1 MGWPK
6 GRETYGHGACVFS
19 LRTGKPFTS
28 TLVSVARK
36 PKGQRQAGVS
46 DNPRREVCK
55 LRKAETILGIIRE
68 RGRLGLPLE
77 DVYRLLYN
85 RELYLRA
92 YNRIYRNKGAMTP
105 GVTNET
111 ADAMS
116 LTKID
121 NIIEALRF
129 ERYRWKPVRRIHI
142 EKKRSKKKRPLGLP
156 PWSDKLVQEVI
167 RSILEAYYDCQF
179 SDHSHGFRPGRG
191 CHTALN
197 KIYKT
202 WIGTTW
208 FLEGDIAQCYD
219 SLDHAVLM
227 GILGEKVHD
236 NRFLRLIENLLKA
249 GYLEDWRYNRT
260 LSGVPQGSIVGPILS
275 NLYLDRLDKFVENEL
290 LPKYNQGKRRGYN
303 SVYLKVMQQSRTW
316 KKRGQTKLAL
326 KLRRKAQQLPS
337 LDTTNPEY
345 RRLRY
350 CRYADD
356 VLLGFT
362 GPLEEAREIKQ
373 QLGEFLQ
380 TLKLTLSET
389 KTLIT
394 HARTEAAH
402 FLGYEIVV
410 LNNNHK
416 LDRRGHRSINGQI
429 GLKVPKAVIKAKTE
443 TYLEHGRPKARG
455 ALHHNSI
462 YTIVAQYQQ
471 EFRGL
476 AEYYQL
482 AYNQHRLN
490 TLKWLMERSLACTLA
505 EKLNTTVQKVYAQ
518 FETTIQ
524 TDYGPRKVWQVKVER
539 DEGKPPLVAQWGGI
553 RLARKQK
560 AAYLDDDPHP
570 IHNTHS
576 ELLERLQAQSCELCG
591 SQQNVEVHHI
601 RALKDLKRKGRAERP
616 KWVEVMA
623 ARRRK
628 TLVVCQKCHKDIHA
642 GRLNRSPV
650 PK

>member
-1 MGWPK
+1 M
-6 GRETYGHGACVFS
+6 
-19 LRTGKPFTS
+19 
-28 TLVSVARK
+28 
-36 PKGQRQAGVS
+36 
-46 DNPRREVCK
+46 
-55 LRKAETILGIIRE
+55 RKAETILGIIQE
-68 RGRLGLPLE
+68 RGKLGLPLE
-77 DVYRLLYN
+77 NVYRVLFN

-105 GVTNET
+105 GVTKET

-121 NIIEALRF
+121 SIIEAVRF
-129 ERYRWKPVRRIHI
+129 ERYRWKPVRRIYI

-156 PWSDKLVQEVI
+156 PWSDKLLQEVI
-167 RSILEAYYDCQF
+167 RSILEAFYEPGF

-208 FLEGDIAQCYD
+208 FIEGDIAQCYD
-219 SLDHAVLM
+219 SLDHSVLM
-227 GILGEKVHD
+227 GILGERIHD

-249 GYLEDWRYNRT
+249 GYLEDWRFNPT
-260 LSGVPQGSIVGPILS
+260 FSGIPQGSIVGPILS
-275 NLYLDRLDKFVENEL
+275 NIYLDRLDKFVEGEL
-290 LPKYNQGKRRGYN
+290 LPQYNLGERRGYN
-303 SVYLKVMQQSRTW
+303 PTYLKTMQQSNTL
-316 KKRGQTKLAL
+316 KKSGQTKLAL
-326 KLRRKAQQLPS
+326 KLRRKGQQLPS
-337 LDTTNPEY
+337 LNTTNPEY

-362 GPLEEAREIKQ
+362 GPREEAEKIKQ

-380 TLKLTLSET
+380 KLKLTLSDT

-394 HARTEAAH
+394 HARTHAAH
-402 FLGYEIVV
+402 FLGYEVVV

-429 GLKVPKAVIKAKTE
+429 GLKVPRAVVRAKTKP
-443 TYLEHGRPKARG
+443 YLEHGRPKTRG
-455 ALHHNSI
+455 ALLHNSVF
-462 YTIVAQYQQ
+462 TIVAQYQQ

-482 AYNQHRLN
+482 AFNLHQLN
-490 TLKWLMERSLACTLA
+490 TLKWLMERSLACTLS
-505 EKLNTTVQKVYAQ
+505 EKLRITVQQVYAR
-518 FETTIQ
+518 FETVIQ
-524 TDYGPRKVWQVKVER
+524 TAQGPRKVWQVKVER
-539 DEGKPPLVAQWGGI
+539 GEGKPPLVAQWGGI

-560 AAYLDDDPHP
+560 AVLLEDDPHP
-570 IHNTHS
+570 MHNGHS
-576 ELLERLQAQSCELCG
+576 ELLERFLAEKCELCG
-591 SQQNVEVHHI
+591 CEQNVEVHHI
-601 RALKDLKRKGRAERP
+601 RALKDLKQKGRAERP

-623 ARRRK
+623 ARQRK
-628 TLVVCQKCHKDIHA
+628 TLILCRRCHDEVHA
-642 GRLNRSPV
+642 GRLNKPLV
-650 PK
+650 KK